1 MLKALKDKAAVKRL
15 RKTMAF
21 ARLRQR
27 FPMREPQV
35 VDDSALIEDA
45 EAVRIDW
52 PEGVPKPRIGIV
64 RDVEEFPRWTK
75 YRRFLDHN
83 GFPYDLYDLHA
94 HDWIERARPFDV
106 VVGLV
111 SNESNRLQETRVK
124 YHFLER
130 YLGKACFP
138 SADQALLYENKCLE
152 AYIAEACGLPF
163 APTRISHRKEDALAM
178 LETARFPLVS
188 KVNGSS
194 GSMGVELVRTPRA
207 ARRIIRQAFS
217 KTGRSIHVSW
227 FRQKDY
233 VYFQE
238 FIPNDGYDIRV
249 ILAGDRAFGY
259 YRKVLKGD
267 FRASGMN
274 TVERRGL
281 PEEAIRVARKVQQH
295 VRGPLLVVDMVHGL
309 DGRYVIIEYSIVCL
323 HDRAEDLQVD
333 GVPGAYVIGDDGGVR
348 FEKGRFWFHELA
360 LKQFLLDDYL
370 PRCRG

>member
-1 MLKALKDKAAVKRL
+1 
-15 RKTMAF
+15 
-21 ARLRQR
+21 
-27 FPMREPQV
+27 
-35 VDDSALIEDA
+35 
-45 EAVRIDW
+45 
-52 PEGVPKPRIGIV
+52 
-64 RDVEEFPRWTK
+64 VEKFPRWTK
-75 YRRFLDHN
+75 YRRFLEHN
-83 GFPYDLYDLHA
+83 GFPYGLYDLHA

-111 SNESNRLQETRVK
+111 SNEPDRLQETRVK
-124 YHFLER
+124 YHFLES
-130 YLGKACFP
+130 YLGKACYP
-138 SADQALLYENKCLE
+138 SASQAFLYENKCLE
-152 AYIAEACGLPF
+152 AYIATACGLPF
-163 APTRISHRKEDALAM
+163 AKTYVSHGKEDALAM

-194 GSMGVELVRTPRA
+194 GSIGVELVRTPRK

-217 KTGRSIHVSW
+217 KAGRSIHVPW

-238 FIPNDGYDIRV
+238 YVPNDGYDIRV
-249 ILAGDRAFGY
+249 ILTGDRAFGY

-274 TVERRGL
+274 TVERREL
-281 PEEAIRVARKVQQH
+281 PEEAIRVARTVRQH

-333 GVPGAYVIGDDGGVR
+333 GVPGVYVIGEDGAIR
-348 FEKGRFWFHELA
+348 FEKGRFWLHELA

>member
-1 MLKALKDKAAVKRL
+1 MLKTLKDRTAVKRI
-15 RKTMAF
+15 RKSMAF

-35 VDDSALIEDA
+35 VDDSARIEDA
-45 EAVRIDW
+45 EVVRIDW
-52 PEGVPKPRIGIV
+52 PEEVPKPRVGIV
-64 RDVEEFPRWTK
+64 RDVEKFPRWTK
-75 YRRFLDHN
+75 YRRFLEYN
-83 GFPYDLYDLHA
+83 GFPYGLYDLHA

-111 SNESNRLQETRVK
+111 SNETDRLQETRVK
-124 YHFLER
+124 YHFLES
-130 YLGKACFP
+130 YLGKACYP
-138 SADQALLYENKCLE
+138 SASQALLYENKCLE
-152 AYIAEACGLPF
+152 AYIATACGLPF
-163 APTRISHRKEDALAM
+163 ATTHISHRKEDALAM
-178 LETARFPLVS
+178 LEAARFPLVS

-194 GSMGVELVRTPRA
+194 GSIGVELVRTPRE

-217 KTGRSIHVSW
+217 KTGRSIHVPW

-238 FIPNDGYDIRV
+238 YVPNDGYDIRV
-249 ILAGDRAFGY
+249 ILTGDRAFGY

-274 TVERRGL
+274 TVERREL
-281 PEEAIRVARKVQQH
+281 PEEAIRVARTVRQH
-295 VRGPLLVVDMVHGL
+295 VRGPLLVVDMVRGL

-333 GVPGAYVIGDDGGVR
+333 GVPGVYVIGDDGAVR
-348 FEKGRFWFHELA
+348 FEKGRYWFHEFA
-360 LKQFLLDDYL
+360 LRQFLLDDYL
-370 PRCRG
+370 PRCRR